1 MKNPWLQIPFPDYE
15 NHMREVGQAQ
25 LLRRLLGDCLTR
37 YKPGS
42 LALIGC
48 ATGNGL
54 EEVDPAITGIVH
66 AVDINPAYL
75 EQLNQRFGHSLPGL
89 HIYCKDLEI
98 DPLSF
103 SNADLIFC
111 GLVLEYVKP
120 EVLIPKLLRG
130 LSPDG
135 TLVIVIQQTRNAA
148 FVTKTKYRSLD
159 LLSSYAGTV
168 SAVDLYALLRE
179 LGVEARM
186 QYDVSLNDSKSFR
199 VLHCCRS
206 RISS

>member
-25 LLRRLLGDCLTR
+25 VLRRLLGDCLTR

-75 EQLNQRFGHSLPGL
+75 EQLNQRFGQSLPGL
-89 HIYCKDLEI
+89 NIHCLDMETDLL
-98 DPLSF
+98 PF
-103 SNADLIFC
+103 SDAELIFC

-120 EVLIPKLLRG
+120 EVLIPKLLQA

-135 TLVIVIQQTRNAA
+135 TLVIVIQQTRKSS
-148 FVTKTKYRSLD
+148 FVTPTRYNSLA
-159 LLSSYAGTV
+159 LLSGFAGEV
-168 SAVDLYALLRE
+168 SVDEMAALLGANGLCLCEMDEVR
-179 LGVEARM
+179 
-186 QYDVSLNDSKSFR
+186 LNDSKTF
-199 VLHCCRS
+199 LTFHCS
-206 RISS
+206 KEKAHQ